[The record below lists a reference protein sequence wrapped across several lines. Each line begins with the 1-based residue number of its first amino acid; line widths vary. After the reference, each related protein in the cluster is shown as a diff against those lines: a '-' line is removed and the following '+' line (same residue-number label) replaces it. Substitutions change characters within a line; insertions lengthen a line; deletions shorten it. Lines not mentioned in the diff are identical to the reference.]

1 MLAAASDIGGV
12 AGIKNPLTTLS
23 LLSPFI
29 TNKHHRDLCRH
40 SWKNETSRNDRS
52 ITK

>member
-23 LLSPFI
+23 LLSPVVTFY
-29 TNKHHRDLCRH
+29 H
-40 SWKNETSRNDRS
+40 E
-52 ITK
+52 